1 MSRILVVDDEKDV
14 TEALFH
20 SLSRRGYEVETALS
34 GEEGI
39 EKIRKS
45 RFDVALLDVNLP
57 GISGIQMLEQIKI
70 SDPEIQAIMITGD
83 GSIETATAS
92 LKGGAYDYIQKPLSN
107 EKIAM
112 LIEKAIEKHQLAET
126 VALYEVSKAIF
137 STIEMAD
144 LLKIIVDS
152 AMKALRADDV
162 SIMLFDQ
169 QRKLYIAC
177 ASGLEERV
185 VKETRLAMGE
195 RIAGWVAEKRQAVIL
210 VGGLINDERFKG
222 MSGRGNIRSSMVI
235 PLIKS
240 NVVLGILT
248 VNRLNISENFSQ
260 AELYKANIFASLSSM
275 ALDNAVLYKNLQKL
289 QNDIIL
295 VNKDLERKEKQAVS
309 MLVEL
314 KEAHEKLKV
323 HQQQLS
329 QAAKLAALGKLVS
342 DMAHEVNNPL
352 MIISGSAQLC
362 LMGQLPDEE
371 IKNNLMIIVNE
382 CRKSKDIIHRLLKF
396 SRPSRGLLKAK
407 DINES
412 VEGIV
417 RIIEHQFS
425 LAGFRIKRNYGQNL
439 GPILI
444 DEEQLQEVFMNL
456 LNNAK
461 DAMVGGGEITINT
474 SCIDNFIKIDFC
486 DAGCGMDE
494 EALKHIFEPFF
505 TTKEKGNGLGLP
517 VCYGIIKAHQ
527 GELKFES
534 EIGKGTTASIFLP
547 LKEKTNA

>member
-1 MSRILVVDDEKDV
+1 MSRILVVDDEKDIA
-14 TEALFH
+14 EALFH
-20 SLSRRGYEVETALS
+20 NLSRRGYEVETALT

-45 RFDVALLDVNLP
+45 KFDVALLDVNLP
-57 GISGIQMLEQIKI
+57 GLNGVQVLEQIKM

-107 EKIAM
+107 EKIVV
-112 LIEKAIEKHQLAET
+112 LIEKAIEKHRLAET
-126 VALYEVSKAIF
+126 VALYEISKAIF

-144 LLKIIVDS
+144 LLKIIVDA
-152 AMKALRADDV
+152 AMKVLRAEDV

-169 QRKLYIAC
+169 QRKLYIAF
-177 ASGLEERV
+177 ASGLEEGV

-195 RIAGWVAEKRQAVIL
+195 RIAGWVAERREAVIL
-210 VGGLINDERFKG
+210 INGLINDARFKG
-222 MSGRGNIRSSMVI
+222 MKGRKDIKSSMVI

-248 VNRLNISENFSQ
+248 VNRMNISENFSQ
-260 AELYKANIFASLSSM
+260 AELYKANIFASLASM
-275 ALDNAVLYKNLQKL
+275 ALDNAGLYKNLQKL
-289 QNDIIL
+289 QNEIIQA
-295 VNKDLERKEKQAVS
+295 NKNLEKKEKQACV
-309 MLVEL
+309 MLAEL
-314 KEAHEKLKV
+314 QEAHENLKV
-323 HQQQLS
+323 RQQQLS
-329 QAAKLAALGKLVS
+329 QSAKLAALGKLVS

-362 LMGQLPDEE
+362 LMEQLPGEE
-371 IKNNLMIIVNE
+371 IKNNLKIIVNE
-382 CRKSKDIIHRLLKF
+382 CRKSKDIIQRLLKF
-396 SRPSRGLLKAK
+396 SRPSRGQLKEK
-407 DINES
+407 NINES
-412 VEGIV
+412 VEAIV

-425 LAGFRIKRNYGQNL
+425 LDGVSIKRNYCQDL
-439 GPILI
+439 APILI

-461 DAMVGGGEITINT
+461 DAMEKGGEIRITT
-474 SCIDNFIKIDFC
+474 SYSNGFIKIDFG
-486 DAGCGMDE
+486 DTGCGMSE
-494 EALKHIFEPFF
+494 EAIKHIFEPFF

-547 LKEKTNA
+547 LKEKTDA